1 MAAESGSNA
10 ETKVFCFF
18 SSEKKT
24 FPLTRPI
31 LSAGLATAVAV
42 SILIGLGIWQIK
54 RLHWKQG
61 LLAQIDAAEQ
71 ASPVEL
77 AATTPPLFTRVVVHG
92 VLRGDRIALYGAEV
106 RGAHLGAQ
114 AIEVL
119 DRVGAKPVL
128 VDLGWVPADH
138 FRPAPASG
146 PRDITGYVR
155 LPETPNFLSAPDD
168 VEGLRFYT
176 LNPATIGA
184 ALGAPDAAPFTL
196 VALKNPLAVP
206 LPAGAPE
213 PADSLPRPPNNH
225 LQYAL
230 TWFGLAA
237 ALLGVFASWVF
248 KAVPALS
255 ATKSEQ

>member
-1 MAAESGSNA
+1 MAAQAGSDA

-24 FPLTRPI
+24 FLLTRSV
-31 LSAGLATAVAV
+31 LSAGIATAVAA

-54 RLHWKQG
+54 RLHWKEG

-71 ASPVEL
+71 ATPVEL
-77 AATTPPLFTRVVVHG
+77 GVTTPPLFTRVVVHG
-92 VLRGDRIALYGAEV
+92 VLRGDHMALYGAEV
-106 RGAHLGAQ
+106 RGERLGAQ

-119 DRVGAKPVL
+119 NRVGSAPLL

-138 FRPAPASG
+138 LRPLPVGG

-155 LPETPNFLSAPDD
+155 LPESPNFLSAPDD
-168 VEGLRFYT
+168 PESLRFYT

-184 ALGAPDAAPFTL
+184 ALGAPGVAPFTL
-196 VALKNPLAVP
+196 VALRNPLSAP
-206 LPAGAPE
+206 LSPGAPE
-213 PADSLPRPPNNH
+213 PAESLPRPPNNH

-230 TWFGLAA
+230 TWFGLSA
-237 ALLGVFASWVF
+237 ALLGVFGSWVF
-248 KAVPALS
+248 AKPRR
-255 ATKSEQ
+255 